1 MVYDGDCSFCVRW
14 IRRWQKW
21 TGPRIDYAPSR
32 QAAVRFPDIPPRRFA
47 DAVQLID
54 LDGRVFEGA
63 AAVFQSLSFL
73 AVGRGLIWAYRR
85 LPGFAALA
93 EALYRLVA
101 RHRHACKIDAGAR

>member
-1 MVYDGDCSFCVRW
+1 MVYDGDCPFCTRW
-14 IRRWQKW
+14 IKRWQQW
-21 TGPRIDYAPSR
+21 TGPKIDYAPSR
-32 QAAVRFPDIPPRRFA
+32 QAAVRFPDIPSRQFT
-47 DAVQLID
+47 DAVQFID